1 MTTSARR
8 DEISG
13 NVADVRARI
22 AEATVRA
29 GRLDPPQL
37 VVVTKTYPASD
48 IAILAE
54 LGVRDIAENRD
65 QEAKAKF
72 EECREL
78 DLRWH
83 MIGQVQ
89 RKKASSV
96 LTWADMVETVDRPE
110 LAVALDRAA
119 LAQGKVL
126 EVLVQ
131 ISLDVPIR
139 TDRGGVQLD
148 QLDALVDLVGECP
161 GLSLTG
167 VMAVAPYPGDPDEA
181 FGRLD
186 AVVQRLRSRGCGI
199 EIVSAGMS
207 DDLEAAIAHGTTQ
220 VRVGGSILG
229 ARPLVQ

>member
-1 MTTSARR
+1 MSTSARR
-8 DEISG
+8 DEIFG
-13 NVADVRARI
+13 NLTDVRTRI
-22 AEATVRA
+22 EAATERA
-29 GRLDPPQL
+29 GRSDPPLL
-37 VVVTKTYPASD
+37 VVVTKTYPATD
-48 IAILAE
+48 IAILAG
-54 LGVRDIAENRD
+54 LGVIDIAENRD
-65 QEAKAKF
+65 QEAKVKF
-72 EECREL
+72 EECMGL

-96 LTWADMVETVDRPE
+96 VVWADVVETVDRPE

-119 LAQGKVL
+119 LAQGKNL

-131 ISLDVPIR
+131 ISLDVPVR

-148 QLDALVDLVGECP
+148 QLDALVDVLGECS
-161 GLSLTG
+161 GLTLTG

-186 AVVQRLRSRGCGI
+186 AVVRRLRSRVAGL

-207 DDLEAAIAHGTTQ
+207 DDLEAAIAHGATQ
-220 VRVGGSILG
+220 VRIGGSILG
-229 ARPLVQ
+229 PRPVVQ